1 MSSDYTR
8 IEQAIQY
15 LGENFREQPGL
26 DDVAR
31 HLNLSPYHFQRLFR
45 RWAGISPKR
54 FLQFLT
60 IEYAKQLLEE
70 SHSVLDATYEAGLS
84 SLGRMHD
91 LFVTIDAVTPGEF
104 RTQGAGLHIFYGIHP
119 SPFGECLLAVTER
132 GICDFSFI
140 TQAGREEAVADLQQR
155 WPEAGVSENPQTT
168 QPLLDQIFPPA
179 GPDGK
184 RPLTLFLR
192 GTNFQI
198 KVWQALLR
206 IPPGFVCSY
215 ADIARYLGMPGA
227 ARAVGNAVAA
237 NPISYIIPCHRVIQ
251 KVGQTGN
258 YRWSP
263 TRKKAMMAWEAA
275 QRSLY
280 GARQPD

>member
-1 MSSDYTR
+1 
-8 IEQAIQY
+8 
-15 LGENFREQPGL
+15 L

-60 IEYAKQLLEE
+60 IEYAKHLLEE

-104 RTQGAGLHIFYGIHP
+104 KTQGAGLHIFYGIHP
-119 SPFGECLLAVTER
+119 SPFGECLLAATER
-132 GICDFSFI
+132 GICDLSFI
-140 TQAGREEAVADLQQR
+140 TQAGREEAITDLQRR
-155 WPEAGVSENPQTT
+155 WQEATLSESPQTT
-168 QPLLDQIFPPA
+168 QPLLDQTFPQA

-184 RPLTLFLR
+184 RSLTLFLR

-215 ADIARYLGMPGA
+215 EDIARHLGMPGA
-227 ARAVGNAVAA
+227 ARAVGNAVAS
-237 NPISYIIPCHRVIQ
+237 NPVSYIIPCHRVIQ
-251 KVGQTGN
+251 KVGLTGN

-263 TRKKAMMAWEAA
+263 ARKKAMMAWEAA
-275 QRSLY
+275 HRSLQ